1 MNVELREATKE
12 LVAREKLLIGDL
24 RGLLSRLDAS
34 ESDLIDLKTALRDLE
49 GIFMLVVIG
58 EYNAGKS
65 SLLNALVGE
74 KVMPEGVTPTTDR
87 VVIVNYGETE
97 RESEDSATLLRRSY
111 PADILRNLALVDTP
125 GTNAVITRHQE
136 LTERFIPRADL
147 VLFVTSADRP
157 FTESERAFLELI
169 GSWGKKITLVVNK
182 LDILE
187 GPEQRQQVLDFVCDH
202 GRKTLGVTP
211 QVFGV
216 EAKRAFRARAAGNE
230 AELKGTGLPEIESYI
245 ETNLAPDERFRLKL
259 LSPLGVARHL
269 TEHYQGVLARRLG
282 LLADDRSTLDEIERQ
297 RDQFTRDM
305 RREFQAYLARTKT
318 ILLEVERRGDI
329 YFNDTV
335 RLRNLFSLM
344 NSERIKEQFQTRV
357 IRDADKDI
365 EIAVGETVD
374 WFLSRNLQLWEDVMG
389 FINERRQAGDERVI
403 GEVGGRFQ
411 YDRQAL
417 IRALRE
423 RTQEVLDRYDER
435 EEAERLADQLQ
446 NSVVQTGLLQVGG
459 IGLGAA
465 VLAFISSAALDI
477 TGVVTGLTLAGI
489 GLLVIPRRRAQA
501 KRELH
506 KRMQELR
513 DGLDLGLS
521 KQLDAEMLR
530 SSEKLSGAIAPY
542 TRFVRSELERLE
554 SHQAELD
561 ALAAESE
568 ELQRTIESAEL

>member
-34 ESDLIDLKTALRDLE
+34 ESELIDLKTALRDLE

-344 NSERIKEQFQTRV
+344 NSERIKEQFQARV

-389 FINERRQAGDERVI
+389 FINERRQAGEERVI

-423 RTQEVLDRYDER
+423 RTQEVLDSYDER

-489 GLLVIPRRRAQA
+489 GLLVIPRRRTQA

>member
-1 MNVELREATKE
+1 MNVEVREVIKE

-282 LLADDRSTLDEIERQ
+282 LLADDRSTLDEIGRQ

-344 NSERIKEQFQTRV
+344 NSERIKEQFQARV

-389 FINERRQAGDERVI
+389 FINERRQAGEERVI

-423 RTQEVLDRYDER
+423 RTQEVLDSYDER

>member
-230 AELKGTGLPEIESYI
+230 AELEGTGLPEIEGYI

-344 NSERIKEQFQTRV
+344 NSERIKEQFRTRV

-389 FINERRQAGDERVI
+389 FINERRQAGEERVI

-423 RTQEVLDRYDER
+423 RTQEVLDSYDER

-465 VLAFISSAALDI
+465 VLTFISSAALDI

-554 SHQAELD
+554 GHQAELD

>member
-1 MNVELREATKE
+1 MNVELREVTKE

-157 FTESERAFLELI
+157 FTESERAVLELI

-344 NSERIKEQFQTRV
+344 NSERIKEQFQARV

-389 FINERRQAGDERVI
+389 FINERRQAGEERVI

-423 RTQEVLDRYDER
+423 RTQEVLDSYDER

>member
-344 NSERIKEQFQTRV
+344 NSERIKEQFQARV

-389 FINERRQAGDERVI
+389 FINERRQAGEERVI

>member
-423 RTQEVLDRYDER
+423 RTQEVLDSYDER

-489 GLLVIPRRRAQA
+489 GLLVIPRRRTQA

>member
-34 ESDLIDLKTALRDLE
+34 ESELIDLKTALRDLE

-344 NSERIKEQFQTRV
+344 NSERIKEQFQARV

-389 FINERRQAGDERVI
+389 FINERRQAGEERVI

-423 RTQEVLDRYDER
+423 RTQEVLDSYDER

>member
-1 MNVELREATKE
+1 MNVELREVTKE

-187 GPEQRQQVLDFVCDH
+187 GSEQRQQVLDFVCDH

-297 RDQFTRDM
+297 RNQFTRDM

-344 NSERIKEQFQTRV
+344 NSERIKEQFQARV

-389 FINERRQAGDERVI
+389 FINGRRQAGEERVI

-423 RTQEVLDRYDER
+423 RTQEVLDSYDER

>member
-344 NSERIKEQFQTRV
+344 NSERIKEQFQARV

-389 FINERRQAGDERVI
+389 FINERRQAGEERVI

-423 RTQEVLDRYDER
+423 RTQEVLDSYDER

>member
-24 RGLLSRLDAS
+24 RGLLNRLDAS

-97 RESEDSATLLRRSY
+97 RESKDSATLLRRSY

-269 TEHYQGVLARRLG
+269 TEHYQRVLARRLG

-344 NSERIKEQFQTRV
+344 NSERIKEQFQARV

-389 FINERRQAGDERVI
+389 FINERRQAGEERVI

-423 RTQEVLDRYDER
+423 RTQEVLDSYDER

-489 GLLVIPRRRAQA
+489 GLLVIPRRRTQA

>member
-169 GSWGKKITLVVNK
+169 SSWGKKITLVVNK

-230 AELKGTGLPEIESYI
+230 AELEGTGLPEIESYI

-344 NSERIKEQFQTRV
+344 NSERIKEQFRTRV

-389 FINERRQAGDERVI
+389 FINERRQAGEERVI

-423 RTQEVLDRYDER
+423 RTQEVLDSYDER

-465 VLAFISSAALDI
+465 VLTFISSAALDI

>member
-423 RTQEVLDRYDER
+423 RTQEVLDSYDER

>member
-230 AELKGTGLPEIESYI
+230 AELEGTGLPEIESYI

-344 NSERIKEQFQTRV
+344 NSERIKEQFQARV

-389 FINERRQAGDERVI
+389 FINERRQAGEERVI

-423 RTQEVLDRYDER
+423 RTQEVLDSYDER

-489 GLLVIPRRRAQA
+489 GLLVIPRRRTQA

>member
-230 AELKGTGLPEIESYI
+230 AELEGTGLPEIESYI

-344 NSERIKEQFQTRV
+344 NSERIKEQFRTRV

-389 FINERRQAGDERVI
+389 FINERRQAGEERVI

-423 RTQEVLDRYDER
+423 RTQEVLDSYDER

>member
-230 AELKGTGLPEIESYI
+230 AELERTGLPEIESYI

-344 NSERIKEQFQTRV
+344 NSERIKEQFRTRV

-389 FINERRQAGDERVI
+389 FINERRQAGEERVI

-423 RTQEVLDRYDER
+423 RTQEVLDGYDER

-568 ELQRTIESAEL
+568 ELQRTIEAAEL

>member
-216 EAKRAFRARAAGNE
+216 EAKRSFRARAAGNE
-230 AELKGTGLPEIESYI
+230 AELEGTGLPEIESYI

-344 NSERIKEQFQTRV
+344 NSERIKEQFRTRV

-389 FINERRQAGDERVI
+389 FINERRQAGEERVI

-423 RTQEVLDRYDER
+423 RTQEVLDSYDER

-465 VLAFISSAALDI
+465 VLTFISGAALDI

-554 SHQAELD
+554 RHQAELD

>member
-97 RESEDSATLLRRSY
+97 RESEDSATLLRRTY

-230 AELKGTGLPEIESYI
+230 AELEGTGLPEIESYI

-344 NSERIKEQFQTRV
+344 NSERIKEQFRTRV

-389 FINERRQAGDERVI
+389 FINERRQAGEERVI

-423 RTQEVLDRYDER
+423 RTQEVLDSYDER

-465 VLAFISSAALDI
+465 VLTFISSAALDI

>member
-230 AELKGTGLPEIESYI
+230 AELEGTGLPEIESYI

-344 NSERIKEQFQTRV
+344 NSERIKEQFRTRV

-389 FINERRQAGDERVI
+389 FINERRQAGEERVI

-423 RTQEVLDRYDER
+423 RTQEVLDSYDER

-489 GLLVIPRRRAQA
+489 GLLVIPRRRTQA